1 MHFET
6 KLFKAHLEQK
16 GNRNMFINNKN
27 LQVSKN
33 VNDRKEEKTM
43 TTNENVN
50 IKSIGDVTSLKN
62 NIRRVISEFG
72 FKDDGLNDINLGRMF
87 ATTFKDILRYNITSK
102 SWYYYNGKVWYPDR
116 EDMKAKSL
124 AKVFVD
130 EILRYCEEELEL
142 SDESYKKIKALTSM
156 SKRNTIVND
165 ARCEYTVKKE
175 DFDTDIYLLNLQ
187 NGTMDLRTFEFR
199 PHNADDMLSKICNAS
214 YEPNARC
221 ELWEKSINE
230 IMEDDKDKIDYLQRV
245 LGYCLTG
252 DVREEEFYILY
263 GKTSRNGKS
272 TITDTISHLLGG
284 NDGYAINIAEG
295 TLSGKRER
303 SSTSPNG
310 DIARLAGARL
320 AVTNELPE
328 NMLFNSE
335 MIKTLTGRDKI
346 TARQIYEKEIE
357 FIPQFKLI
365 INTNHLPNITD
376 DIVFESNRV
385 HVIELNRHFTDEE
398 QDKTLKPT
406 LKQEENLTGILNWL
420 LDGLKKCNGND
431 MTPPQTVIDAT
442 VRFRKDCDKIG
453 CFISECLENSGKNM
467 TMKDLYDAYKK
478 WATDNGFAYEGKRKF
493 KAVLEKKNLL
503 QKTGTING
511 NTYSNVIV
519 GYTLKSEYQSDN
531 TYSEPIHRPSRVE
544 SQDPTDVF

>member
-1 MHFET
+1 M
-6 KLFKAHLEQK
+6 
-16 GNRNMFINNKN
+16 NIDNNVQAN
-27 LQVSKN
+27 NN
-33 VNDRKEEKTM
+33 VIDRKEENIM

-50 IKSIGDVTSLKN
+50 IKSIGDLTALKN
-62 NIRRVISEFG
+62 NIRRVVKEFG
-72 FKDDGLNDINLGRMF
+72 FKDDGLNDINVGRMF
-87 ATTFKDILRYNITSK
+87 ATAFKDILRYNTTSK
-102 SWYYYNGKVWYPDR
+102 SWYYYDGKVWNLDR
-116 EDMKAKSL
+116 EDMKTKSL

-130 EILRYCEEELEL
+130 EILKYCEEDLEVN
-142 SDESYKKIKALTSM
+142 DEVYKKIKSLTSM

-165 ARCEYTVKKE
+165 ARCEYTVRKE

-187 NGTMDLRTFEFR
+187 NGTMDLRTFKFR

-214 YEPNARC
+214 YEPDAKC
-221 ELWEKSINE
+221 ELWENSVNE
-230 IMEDDKDKIDYLQRV
+230 IMENDKDKIDYLQRV

-252 DVREEEFYILY
+252 DVRQEEFYIFY
-263 GKTSRNGKS
+263 GKSSRNGKS
-272 TITDTISHLLGG
+272 TITETISHLLGG
-284 NDGYAINIAEG
+284 NDGYAINVAEG

-385 HVIELNRHFTDEE
+385 HVIEFNKHFTDKE
-398 QDKTLKPT
+398 QNKMLKSI
-406 LKQEENLTGILNWL
+406 LQEEENLKGILNWL
-420 LDGLKKCNGND
+420 LEGLKKYND
-431 MTPPQTVIDAT
+431 NDITPPQIVIDAT

-453 CFISECLENSGKNM
+453 CFVSECLENSDKNM

-493 KAVLEKKNLL
+493 KAVLEKKNIL

-531 TYSEPIHRPSRVE
+531 THIQAEYDTRPPRVDD
-544 SQDPTDVF
+544 SDPTSVF

>member
-1 MHFET
+1 M
-6 KLFKAHLEQK
+6 FKEERK
-16 GNRNMFINNKN
+16 INMNKN
-27 LQVSKN
+27 NNIKENSN
-33 VNDRKEEKTM
+33 TNYRKDENTM
-43 TTNENVN
+43 ANENVN
-50 IKSIGDVTSLKN
+50 IKDIGDLTVLKT
-62 NIRRVISEFG
+62 NIKRVIKEFG
-72 FKDDGLNDINLGRMF
+72 LKSDGLNDINLGRMF
-87 ATTFKDILRYNITSK
+87 ATTFKDILRYNTTSK
-102 SWYYYNGKVWYPDR
+102 SWYYYNGKVWCPDI
-116 EDMKAKSL
+116 EDMTAKSL
-124 AKVFVD
+124 AKLFVD
-130 EILRYCEEELEL
+130 EMLTYCDEELEL
-142 SDESYKKIKALTSM
+142 SDEAYKKIKSLTSM
-156 SKRNTIVND
+156 SKRNTIIND

-199 PHNADDMLSKICNAS
+199 PHNADDMLSKICNAN
-214 YEPNARC
+214 YEPNAKC
-221 ELWEKSINE
+221 ELWENSVNE
-230 IMEDDKDKIDYLQRV
+230 IMENDKDKIDYLQRV

-252 DVREEEFYILY
+252 DVRQEEFYIFY
-263 GKTSRNGKS
+263 GKSSRNGKS
-272 TITDTISHLLGG
+272 TITETISHLLGG
-284 NDGYAINIAEG
+284 NDGYAINVAEG

-385 HVIELNRHFTDEE
+385 HVIEFNKHFTDKE
-398 QDKTLKPT
+398 QNKMLKSI
-406 LKQEENLTGILNWL
+406 LQEEENSKGILNWL
-420 LDGLKKCNGND
+420 LEGLKKYND
-431 MTPPQTVIDAT
+431 NDITPPQIVIDAT
-442 VRFRKDCDKIG
+442 VQFRKDCDKIG

-493 KAVLEKKNLL
+493 KAVLEKKNIL

-531 TYSEPIHRPSRVE
+531 TYTEPIHRPSRVE